1 MGNFVHD
8 ILEEMYKLPAELRT
22 IENCRPISK
31 QLWDDK
37 WEDEAL
43 KVVDGF
49 KVTYKMRNLSDSEAL
64 NKFRWKAWWCI
75 ENLWKIENPQ
85 EKSPTGLEHELNGK
99 IAGVVIKGFIDR
111 FSEEGSGYV
120 ISDYKTGNTPKAN
133 WVQDKFFQLVVYSH
147 LLESTGVGKAESVEL
162 LYLKDGVS
170 FKRDVTEQMLLDVE
184 KQVLEVKEKIDISC
198 QNEDFKPTK
207 SLLCDYCSYRK
218 VCPAWRS

>member
-1 MGNFVHD
+1 MIKDDPTEATLLGNFVHD
-8 ILEEMYKLPAELRT
+8 VLENLYKLKSQDRTHDSAKQIATELWADSWFERV
-22 IENCRPISK
+22 EPWVR
-31 QLWDDK
+31 
-37 WEDEAL
+37 
-43 KVVDGF
+43 DGEP
-49 KVTYKMRNLSDSEAL
+49 KRL
-64 NKFRWKAWWCI
+64 FRWKAWWCI

-120 ISDYKTGNTPKAN
+120 ISDYKTGKTPKAN

-184 KQVLEVKEKIDISC
+184 KQVSEVKEKIDISC

-207 SLLCDYCSYRK
+207 SILCDWCSYRK